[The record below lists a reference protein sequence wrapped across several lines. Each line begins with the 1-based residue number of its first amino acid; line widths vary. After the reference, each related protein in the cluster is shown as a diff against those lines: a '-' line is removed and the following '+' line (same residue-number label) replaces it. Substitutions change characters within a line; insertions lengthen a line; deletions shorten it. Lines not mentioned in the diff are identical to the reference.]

1 MLQKF
6 SEQELESIIE
16 ESLIYM
22 CACPAQ
28 VAEQVRHLR
37 RLIGYQNNCEVQPNA
52 DLKVHQSIIKAA
64 EEAHAIMENCMET
77 ILAIEGWDRQTLKM
91 PAGLRKIRDDLIG
104 EV

>member
-6 SEQELESIIE
+6 SDQELMSIIE

-37 RLIGYQNNCEVQPNA
+37 KLIAYQNNCEAQPNA
-52 DLKVHQSIIKAA
+52 DLKVHQSIAKAA
-64 EEAHAIMENCMET
+64 TEAHAIMENCMEQ
-77 ILAIEGWDRQTLKM
+77 ILVLEGWDRKTLKM
-91 PAGLRKIRDDLIG
+91 PAGLRKIRDDLIS
-104 EV
+104 ES

>member
-6 SEQELESIIE
+6 SEQELTSIIE

-37 RLIGYQNNCEVQPNA
+37 HLIAYQNNCEVQPNA
-52 DLKVHQSIIKAA
+52 DLKVHQAIAGAA
-64 EEAHAIMENCMET
+64 EEAHAIMENCMEAV
-77 ILAIEGWDRQTLKM
+77 LDLEGWDRQTLKM
-91 PAGLRKIRDDLIG
+91 PAGLRKIRDDLIR
-104 EV
+104 EI